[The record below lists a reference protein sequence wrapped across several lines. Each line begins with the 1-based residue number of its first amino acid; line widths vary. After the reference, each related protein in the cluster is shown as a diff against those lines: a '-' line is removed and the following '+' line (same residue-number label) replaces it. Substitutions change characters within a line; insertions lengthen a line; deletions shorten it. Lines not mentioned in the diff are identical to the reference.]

1 MSKIAQTLTRVSLN
15 TGDAIRKVI
24 KEYSNSYTVILSV
37 LTGTLECYKDKEL
50 LLTCKSDISYE
61 EFIKTDKAIEAIGIA
76 GVVLQ
81 KIYFISV

>member
-15 TGDAIRKVI
+15 TSDAIRKVI

-37 LTGTLECYKDKEL
+37 LTGTLECYKDKDL
-50 LLTCKSDISYE
+50 LLTYKSDISYE
-61 EFIKTDKAIEAIGIA
+61 EFIKTDKAIEAVGIT